1 MEEQAVKEGMTR
13 LTDQAL
19 NLART
24 GVISMDE
31 VMRVRLD

>member
-1 MEEQAVKEGMTR
+1 MTR